1 MQSIADRILE
11 VQKDIRNI
19 ENNIARNEGLL
30 DSIIKDLKANFNIDS
45 VEDAEK
51 LLEELEKKLR
61 EKQEEYKQKVEE
73 LKVQFPEYCGDL

>member
-51 LLEELEKKLR
+51 LLEELETKLR

>member
-30 DSIIKDLKANFNIDS
+30 DSIIKVLKANFNIDS